1 LFIDLRLPRK
11 VLKATTS
18 KIKKASASKRH
29 RDSDGSDDVDYNPNL
44 SELAAASSVGNVG
57 DDSSDEDIEGVEDD
71 VTDLMGTD
79 LMGLDLESRQWTTES
94 YAHARSV
101 NQLHEPSDTNIL
113 YFSTM
118 VQQDAYFG
126 HLVKKTIFKHQT
138 IDLGYMRSQPVMSAL
153 VDRFEA
159 MGLANFL
166 RHRCDWN
173 ETVIRQFY
181 ATLEINMVEEKF
193 W

>member
-1 LFIDLRLPRK
+1 MDFDP
-11 VLKATTS
+11 
-18 KIKKASASKRH
+18 
-29 RDSDGSDDVDYNPNL
+29 NP
-44 SELAAASSVGNVG
+44 SEMAAASSVGNVG
-57 DDSSDEDIEGVEDD
+57 DDSLEEDIEGVEDG
-71 VTDLMGTD
+71 VTDLMG
-79 LMGLDLESRQWTTES
+79 LQSRQWTTES
-94 YAHARSV
+94 YANARSV

-126 HLVKKTIFKHQT
+126 HLVKKTVFKHQT
-138 IDLGYMRSQPVMSAL
+138 IDLGYMRSQPIMSAL

-181 ATLEINMVEEKF
+181 ATLEINMVE
-193 W
+193 